1 VSNKSINEAA
11 TWYARMRSPE
21 AARYEQAFS
30 AWLAKSPDHAI
41 AYAEQERSFDASKFL
56 ADREFVRDR
65 SLSRARINRKI
76 PILLAAAAAIA
87 LVAAGTAVVLY
98 QRNSSEASQTQDR
111 WVSFTAGDNLRKI
124 GLADGSLVTLDR
136 NTQISVLLNTASR
149 RILLKS
155 GRARFD
161 VFHDPSRPFSVQAG
175 TGEVIALGTLFDV
188 SLQPGTGA
196 MRVRLMRGAV
206 RVNASTSRTT
216 QIQAMLVP
224 GEQAVVSGTL
234 DRTRMSQ
241 ADRASWGWDNGIV
254 AFDAV
259 PLAMIASESH
269 DGNGPPVL
277 LATPELGRLLVSGAL
292 DTRDRAALARKI
304 ANAFDLAISVAANGA
319 ITLAPKK

>member
-1 VSNKSINEAA
+1 MSDKSINEAA
-11 TWYARMRSPE
+11 TWYARMRSPD
-21 AARYEQAFS
+21 AAHYEQAFS
-30 AWLAKSPDHAI
+30 DWLEKSPDHAV
-41 AYAEQERSFDASKFL
+41 AYAEQERSFDTSKFL

-65 SLSRARINRKI
+65 SLARARVNRKV
-76 PILLAAAAAIA
+76 PILLSAAAAIT
-87 LVAAGTAVVLY
+87 LVAAGTAVILH
-98 QRNSSEASQTQDR
+98 QRNSSEASTIQDR
-111 WVSFTAGDNLRKI
+111 WVSFTAGDKLRKI
-124 GLADGSLVTLDR
+124 GLSDGSLVTLDR
-136 NTQISVLLNTASR
+136 NTQISVLIRASNR

-161 VFHDPSRPFSVQAG
+161 VFHNPSRPFSVQAG
-175 TGEVIALGTLFDV
+175 TGEIIALGTLFDV
-188 SLQPGTGA
+188 SLQPGTGT

-216 QIQAMLVP
+216 QSQAMLVP

-241 ADRASWGWDNGIV
+241 ADRAGWSWDSGLV

-259 PLAMIASESH
+259 PLAMIASESL
-269 DGNGPPVL
+269 DGNGPHII
-277 LATPELGRLLVSGAL
+277 LATPELGKLLVSGTL

-304 ANAFDLAISVAANGA
+304 SNAFGLAISVAANGA